1 MKCSKITIRSLYRDG
16 RLADRERVEFES
28 HLAECADCQAFL
40 DAFGWIGSRLA
51 SSDRY
56 PAPAGFHS
64 GIAAR
69 IAAAEAY
76 ESRPIPAFLRL
87 AEVVIVLLLVTAGV
101 LSGRVLTKGQEGAG
115 PLASLSLEVFEP
127 APPDSIGGAY
137 LALTEADHAR

>member
-1 MKCSKITIRSLYRDG
+1 MKCSQTIIRSLYLDDQ
-16 RLADRERVEFES
+16 LPVQERAVFIN
-28 HLAECADCQAFL
+28 HVAGCADCRAFL
-40 DAFGWIGSRLA
+40 EAYGSIGFSR
-51 SSDRY
+51 SNRY
-56 PAPAGFHS
+56 PAPAGFQA

-69 IAAAEAY
+69 IAAEESSA
-76 ESRPIPAFLRL
+76 SRPIPAFLRL

-115 PLASLSLEVFEP
+115 PFASLSLEVFEP